1 MDVPVVVT
9 KKLPDPMDVPLDFL
23 RAFGVPPRSRL
34 EAGGPEVDELLIREF
49 LVQSLRPDDYR
60 QVSRHCSRY
69 KAWAEKLDEIKACRP
84 EASGPP
90 VDEAVIARYLSGEA
104 LPAERRECLK
114 NIYSYR
120 NWYDRANID

>member
-9 KKLPDPMDVPLDFL
+9 KKLPDPMEEPLDFL
-23 RAFGVPPRSRL
+23 RALGVPPRSRL
-34 EAGGPEVDELLIREF
+34 ETSGPEVDELLIRAF
-49 LVQSLRPDDYR
+49 LVQSLTPDDHR
-60 QVSRHCSRY
+60 RVSKHCSRY

-84 EASGPP
+84 EINGPP
-90 VDEAVIARYLSGEA
+90 VNEAVMARYLSGEA

-120 NWYDRANID
+120 NWYDRVSRD